1 MADRYWVGGAGTWNT
16 SSTTNWSASSGGA
29 SGASV
34 PTAADSVI
42 FDQAGTYTVT
52 MTGALLCLDLTV
64 SLGTVTFATGTTPTL
79 AITGNMTLLVGT
91 VWSSTGAVTF
101 NATTTGKTIT
111 TNGVTISGPITLNGV
126 GGGWTLGSALTM
138 NTASNTLGLFT
149 VTNGTFATGNFNMT
163 LGAFASNNSNTRS
176 VTLGTS
182 AILASRWTFTTTT
195 GLTFSGASSTIN
207 FTQIASGDDFNGGG
221 LTYGTVALTAAN
233 TADANLTIAGANTF
247 GTLSVAARTAV
258 GESYIQFGA
267 NQTIT
272 TLTLSAPTLSARRIM
287 LRSGTYGTQRTLTV
301 TTITATVTD
310 YDFRDLVISS
320 ATLSGTRIGNGGNC
334 SGITFSTAKNVYW
347 SKVAGGNWTDSDA
360 WAATSGGVAASTNFP
375 LMQDTAYIEN
385 TGLNT
390 STTVTIDNNVN
401 LGSVDASGRTNA
413 VALAQPGGYA
423 VYGNFVMG
431 SGVTLSGVANGVSFF
446 GTAAQSI
453 TMNGVTFTRPL
464 TLNKPVS
471 GTVSL
476 SSAFTSTSTVTLS
489 TGTLDLQTYTLTATT
504 FNSNTAAARTLAF
517 GTGNI
522 VVNGTGTVWITAL
535 GASVLTVTGTP
546 TVNVS
551 NTTATA
557 TTVSPGSP
565 TEANSI
571 SFNFTTGT
579 YALTFS
585 AGSVRNLDF
594 TGFAGTM
601 ANAAKTIYGNLTL
614 AAAYTAGTN
623 AWTFAATSGTKTI
636 TSNAFTIDWPLTFNG
651 VGGTWKLQDALTMGS
666 TRALTHTN
674 GTLDLNGLTLTVG
687 SSYTTATGTKNLT
700 FNAGTLV
707 CPEASATA
715 FNNAVPTGFSTTA
728 GTGTGAISMTAATAK
743 TFVGGGS
750 TFNCTLNQGG
760 AGALTITGA
769 NTFTNI
775 ANTVQPAS
783 VLFTAATTNT
793 FTNFNLNGSAG
804 NLITIGSVTAASHTL
819 SKASG
824 AVSVDYVS
832 ISRSTATGGATWTAG
847 SNSVDGGNNTGWV
860 FSAAGYTITAA
871 NGTYAVTGQSVS
883 IFRSKLITASN
894 GTYAVTGQSAVIT
907 YSTNVNYA
915 LSALNGTYAVTGQS
929 VGINRSKLITA
940 SNGTYAVT
948 GQNITVLF
956 SRLLSAQN
964 GVYSVTGQPVSI
976 VASGAPI
983 PVAAIEYFIEIRSFT
998 ERRRF

>member
-1 MADRYWVGGAGTWNT
+1 MPDRYWIGGAGTWDT
-16 SSTTNWSASSGGA
+16 SSTTNWSALSGALIG
-29 SGASV
+29 GASV
-34 PTAADSVI
+34 PTASDSVF
-42 FDQAGTYTVT
+42 FDQTGTYTVT
-52 MTGALLCLDLTV
+52 MTGALLCLDITV
-64 SLGTVTFATGTTPTL
+64 SAGTVTFATGTTPTL
-79 AITGNMTLLVGT
+79 AIKGNMTLLAGT
-91 VWSSTGAVTF
+91 VWSSTGAITF

-111 TNGVTISGPITLNGV
+111 TNGVTISAPITLDGV

-138 NTASNTLGLFT
+138 NTASSTLGLFT

-163 LGAFASNNSNTRS
+163 LGAFASSNSNTRS

-182 AILASRWTFTTTT
+182 TIAVSRWTFTTTT

-207 FTQIASGDDFNGGG
+207 MTQLAFSGDDFNGGG
-221 LTYGTVALTAAN
+221 LTYGTVVLTTINSAN
-233 TADANLTIAGANTF
+233 ITLNVNGANTF
-247 GTLSVAARTAV
+247 GTLSVPARTAV
-258 GESYIQFGA
+258 GVSNIQFGA

-272 TLTLSAPTLSARRIM
+272 TLTLSAPTLSARRTM
-287 LRSGTYGTQRTLTV
+287 LNSSTYGTQRTLTV

-390 STTVTIDNNVN
+390 STTVTIDSSVN

-413 VALAQPGGYA
+413 VALAQAAAYA

-431 SGVTLSGVANGVSFF
+431 SGVTFSGTAASVSFV

-453 TMNGVTFTRPL
+453 NMNGVTFTRL
-464 TLNKPVS
+464 LIVDKPVS

-476 SSAFTSTSTVTLS
+476 SYDFTSTNTVNLS
-489 TGTLDLQTYTLTATT
+489 SGTLNLQTYTLTATI
-504 FNSNTAAARTLAF
+504 FSSNNANARTLAF

-522 VVNGTGTVWITAL
+522 VVNGTGTVWITA
-535 GASVLTVTGTP
+535 AAANLTVTGTP

-551 NTTATA
+551 NATATA
-557 TTVSPGSP
+557 TTVTTGLP

-579 YALTFS
+579 YALTFT
-585 AGSVRNLDF
+585 AGSVRNLNF

-636 TSNAFTIDWPLTFNG
+636 TSNSFTIDWPLTFNG
-651 VGGTWKLQDALTMGS
+651 VGGTWQLQDALTMGS

-674 GTLDLNGLTLTVG
+674 GTLDMNGQPLTVG
-687 SSYTTATGTKNLT
+687 SSYTTASGTKNLT
-700 FNAGTLV
+700 FNGGTLV
-707 CPEASATA
+707 CPAASATA

-728 GTGTGAISMTAATAK
+728 GTGTGTISMTAATAK

-804 NLITIGSVTAASHTL
+804 NLITIGSDTAASHTL

-860 FSAAGYTITAA
+860 FSTVGYT
-871 NGTYAVTGQSVS
+871 
-883 IFRSKLITASN
+883 ITASN
-894 GTYAVTGQSAVIT
+894 GTYAVTGQPVSI
-907 YSTNVNYA
+907 S
-915 LSALNGTYAVTGQS
+915 
-929 VGINRSKLITA
+929 RSKLITA

-948 GQNITVLF
+948 GQNITVLL

-976 VASGAPI
+976 VASGAPT